1 MKRLVV
7 GIDASRAARMNRT
20 GTEGYSWEIIR
31 RLPALAPLTE
41 FRLYTPNLPKEDMG
55 LPENATWRILRPDR
69 VWSQVQLARELQK
82 NRPDVIFIP
91 AHVLPAL
98 TSTPAVVTIHDVAYR
113 YFPKVYRAFDRRY
126 LSFSTALA
134 IARAKKIIVPSAAT
148 KVDLVKFYKAN
159 ANKIVVIPHGYNTEL
174 FNPKTDLGKAPM
186 EVPYLFYVGRIEEKK
201 NISLLLRVFERLNA
215 DTPVHLVLSG
225 KNGYGFEAIQQQI
238 DRLPARLK
246 SRIHQPGYLPPYDM
260 ARYLKHARAFVFPSL
275 YEGFGL
281 PVLEAM
287 AIGTPV
293 VCSDTPALVE
303 ISGDAAIHLPA
314 HSVEPWVAS
323 IQKILAQPAYAR
335 QLVDKGLNQ
344 AEKFSWS
351 KAALSTLEVIIH
363 VATKR

>member
-1 MKRLVV
+1 
-7 GIDASRAARMNRT
+7 
-20 GTEGYSWEIIR
+20 
-31 RLPALAPLTE
+31 
-41 FRLYTPNLPKEDMG
+41 
-55 LPENATWRILRPDR
+55 
-69 VWSQVQLARELQK
+69 
-82 NRPDVIFIP
+82 
-91 AHVLPAL
+91 
-98 TSTPAVVTIHDVAYR
+98 
-113 YFPKVYRAFDRRY
+113 
-126 LSFSTALA
+126 
-134 IARAKKIIVPSAAT
+134 
-148 KVDLVKFYKAN
+148 
-159 ANKIVVIPHGYNTEL
+159 
-174 FNPKTDLGKAPM
+174 
-186 EVPYLFYVGRIEEKK
+186 
-201 NISLLLRVFERLNA
+201 
-215 DTPVHLVLSG
+215 
-225 KNGYGFEAIQQQI
+225 
-238 DRLPARLK
+238 
-246 SRIHQPGYLPPYDM
+246 M